1 MFLGD
6 IMNLYIGS
14 DHKGYPLE
22 KEIVRILKKE
32 GIDTIESTIPHSP
45 EDDYPDFALDVAKHV
60 LNDKGSL
67 GIILCGNGI
76 GVSIAS
82 NKVKGIYCARVSS
95 VEDAH
100 HAKAHN
106 GCNMIA
112 MGGLDINLAVEIIKT
127 FIQTENPTEERHL
140 RRIAKVHKIEDETY
154 YEL

>member
-1 MFLGD
+1 MK
-6 IMNLYIGS
+6 LYIGS

-22 KEIVRILKKE
+22 KEIVRILKSE
-32 GIDTIESTIPHSP
+32 GYEVIESTISHN
-45 EDDYPDFALDVAKHV
+45 EQDDYPDFALDVATHV
-60 LNDKGSL
+60 LNDKDSL

-82 NKVKGIYCARVSS
+82 NKVKGIYCARVTN

-112 MGGLDINLAVEIIKT
+112 FGGIDTKLAIDIIKT
-127 FIQTENPTEERHL
+127 FINTNPPTEERHL
-140 RRIAKVHKIEDETY
+140 RRIEKLKKIEGNA
-154 YEL
+154 